1 MDENSEFKK
10 KYNKAMNTA
19 IGLLSRR
26 NHTKFEIMQKLKQ
39 REIEPEI
46 ISKVISECE
55 RYNYINDEETGRI
68 LFRQLRAKG
77 YGLHRIR
84 YSMKKKGLGSELTDS
99 LLAEYDSETGE
110 LENARKVLLNKL
122 STFNREKDLR
132 KRKGKIYRFLY
143 SRGFAGSVISELINQ
158 YVISDS

>member
-19 IGLLSRR
+19 IGLLSHR
-26 NHTKFEIMQKLKQ
+26 NHTKSEITQKLKQ
-39 REIEPEI
+39 RGTEPEI

-68 LFRQLRAKG
+68 FFQQLRARG

-84 YSMKKKGLGSELTDS
+84 YSMKKKGLSNELTDS
-99 LLAEYDSETGE
+99 LLAEYDPETGE

-132 KRKGKIYRFLY
+132 KRKEKIYRFLY

-158 YVISDS
+158 HPLSD